1 MRQKGSM
8 TIAMCMMLSVMLGIM
23 AAGIKLCREQYARVQ
38 AVNAADT
45 GLYSVFSEY
54 ERDLLEEYDLFFL
67 DSGYGRG
74 AIDAYHV
81 VQQMENSMALT
92 LKSGIRGSRQ
102 ESCSI
107 TGYRLA
113 TDNAGEAFCAQAAEA
128 VREHLGTAAV
138 KRLKEYLGNT
148 KEVTEQQQAQK
159 DAGAPPMPEVQAP
172 EETVQENRDAPQITS
187 ENNPLEIIKRIRS
200 MGILGLVL
208 PDDAVISEKEADVSV
223 FTSNRNLQK
232 GMGDIKGR
240 ESGGSDKLFLQA
252 YAMNKLGT
260 YREPGNPGALDYQVE
275 YIVGG
280 RGSDREN
287 LKKTVNRILLLR
299 EAANAAYLYTDPE
312 KRAQSGALAASLC
325 TALLIPEGAFVVE
338 KLLLLG
344 WAYGESLLDVRQ
356 LMAGGKVPLVK
367 TGAGWQLEFSNIGQI
382 FTMLQEGQAKNTSG
396 LDYNDYLQILLFA
409 SSGHSLA
416 FRCMDMIEQN
426 IRLKPGKENFRIDS
440 CMECLEMETRFLSPS
455 GNQWTAVRNYGYD
468 M

>member
-8 TIAMCMMLSVMLGIM
+8 TIAMCMMLSVMLGILT
-23 AAGIKLCREQYARVQ
+23 AGIKLCREQYARVQ
-38 AVNAADT
+38 AVNAVDT

-67 DSGYGRG
+67 DSGYGGG
-74 AIDAYHV
+74 AIDAFRV
-81 VQQMENSMALT
+81 VQQMENSMDLT
-92 LKSGIRGSRQ
+92 LKTGIRGSRR
-102 ESCSI
+102 ENCSI

-113 TDNAGEAFCAQAAEA
+113 SDNGGEAFCAQAAEA
-128 VREHLGTAAV
+128 VRKHLGTDAV
-138 KRLKEYLGNT
+138 KRLKEYLSNT
-148 KEVTEQQQAQK
+148 GEVIEQQQEQK
-159 DAGAPPMPEVQAP
+159 EAGVPPMPEEPVP
-172 EETVQENRDAPQITS
+172 DDTSVSEITPD
-187 ENNPLEIIKRIRS
+187 NNPLEVIKRIRT

-232 GMGDIKGR
+232 GMGSLGGR
-240 ESGGSDKLFLQA
+240 ESGTSDKLFLQA

-280 RGSDREN
+280 KGSDREN
-287 LKKTVNRILLLR
+287 LKKTVNRMLLLR

-367 TGAGWQLEFSNIGQI
+367 NSASWQLALSDIGQI
-382 FTMLQEGQAKNTSG
+382 FSLLQDGQAKNTSG
-396 LDYNDYLQILLFA
+396 LDYNDYLQILLFT
-409 SSGHSLA
+409 SSRNNLT

-440 CMECLEMETRFLSPS
+440 CMECLEMETGFLSPS
-455 GNQWTAVRNYGYD
+455 GNRWTAIRSYGYD

>member
-8 TIAMCMMLSVMLGIM
+8 TIAMCMMLSVMLGILT
-23 AAGIKLCREQYARVQ
+23 AGIKLCREQYARVQ
-38 AVNAADT
+38 AVNAVDT

-67 DSGYGRG
+67 DSGYGGG
-74 AIDAYHV
+74 AIDAFRV
-81 VQQMENSMALT
+81 VQQMENSMDLT
-92 LKSGIRGSRQ
+92 LKTGIRGSRR
-102 ESCSI
+102 ENCSI

-113 TDNAGEAFCAQAAEA
+113 SDNGGEAFCAQAAEA
-128 VREHLGTAAV
+128 VRKHLGTDAV
-138 KRLKEYLGNT
+138 KRLKEYLSNT
-148 KEVTEQQQAQK
+148 GEVIEQQQEQK
-159 DAGAPPMPEVQAP
+159 EAGVPPMPEEPVP
-172 EETVQENRDAPQITS
+172 DDTSVSEITPD
-187 ENNPLEIIKRIRS
+187 NNPLEVIKRIRT

-232 GMGDIKGR
+232 GMGSLGGR
-240 ESGGSDKLFLQA
+240 ESGTSDKLFLQA

-280 RGSDREN
+280 KGSDREN
-287 LKKTVNRILLLR
+287 LKKTVNRMLLLR

-312 KRAQSGALAASLC
+312 KRSQSGALAASLC

-367 TGAGWQLEFSNIGQI
+367 NSASWQLALSDIGQI
-382 FTMLQEGQAKNTSG
+382 FSLLQDGQAKNTSG
-396 LDYNDYLQILLFA
+396 LDYNDYLQILLFT
-409 SSGHSLA
+409 SSRNNLT

-440 CMECLEMETRFLSPS
+440 CMECLEMETGFLSPS
-455 GNQWTAVRNYGYD
+455 GNRWTAVRSYGYD

>member
-8 TIAMCMMLSVMLGIM
+8 TIAMCMMLSVMLGIV

-172 EETVQENRDAPQITS
+172 GGNRTGEYGCA
-187 ENNPLEIIKRIRS
+187 
-200 MGILGLVL
+200 
-208 PDDAVISEKEADVSV
+208 AD
-223 FTSNRNLQK
+223 
-232 GMGDIKGR
+232 
-240 ESGGSDKLFLQA
+240 
-252 YAMNKLGT
+252 
-260 YREPGNPGALDYQVE
+260 
-275 YIVGG
+275 
-280 RGSDREN
+280 
-287 LKKTVNRILLLR
+287 
-299 EAANAAYLYTDPE
+299 
-312 KRAQSGALAASLC
+312 
-325 TALLIPEGAFVVE
+325 
-338 KLLLLG
+338 
-344 WAYGESLLDVRQ
+344 
-356 LMAGGKVPLVK
+356 
-367 TGAGWQLEFSNIGQI
+367 
-382 FTMLQEGQAKNTSG
+382 
-396 LDYNDYLQILLFA
+396 
-409 SSGHSLA
+409 H
-416 FRCMDMIEQN
+416 
-426 IRLKPGKENFRIDS
+426 PGK
-440 CMECLEMETRFLSPS
+440 
-455 GNQWTAVRNYGYD
+455 
-468 M
+468 

>member
-8 TIAMCMMLSVMLGIM
+8 TIAMCMMLSVMLGILT
-23 AAGIKLCREQYARVQ
+23 AGIKLCREQYARVQ
-38 AVNAADT
+38 AVNAVDT

-54 ERDLLEEYDLFFL
+54 EKDLLEEYDLFFL
-67 DSGYGRG
+67 DSGYGGG
-74 AIDAYHV
+74 AIDAFRV
-81 VQQMENSMALT
+81 VQQMENSMDLT
-92 LKSGIRGSRQ
+92 LKTGIRGSRR

-107 TGYRLA
+107 AGYRLA
-113 TDNAGEAFCAQAAEA
+113 SDNGGEAFCAQAAEA
-128 VREHLGTAAV
+128 VREHLGTDAV
-138 KRLKEYLGNT
+138 KRLKEYLSNT
-148 KEVTEQQQAQK
+148 GEVIEQQQEQK
-159 DAGAPPMPEVQAP
+159 VAGVPPMPEEPVP
-172 EETVQENRDAPQITS
+172 DDTSVPGITPD
-187 ENNPLEIIKRIRS
+187 NNPLEVIKRIRT

-208 PDDAVISEKEADVSV
+208 PDNAVISEKEADVSV

-232 GMGDIKGR
+232 GMGSLGGR
-240 ESGGSDKLFLQA
+240 ESGTSDKLFLQA

-287 LKKTVNRILLLR
+287 LKKTVNRMLLLR

-367 TGAGWQLEFSNIGQI
+367 NSASWQLALSDIGQI
-382 FTMLQEGQAKNTSG
+382 FSLLQDGQAKNTSG
-396 LDYNDYLQILLFA
+396 LDYNDYLQILLFT
-409 SSGHSLA
+409 SSRNSLT

-440 CMECLEMETRFLSPS
+440 CMECLEMETCFLSPW
-455 GNQWTAVRNYGYD
+455 GNRWTAVRSYGYD

>member
-1 MRQKGSM
+1 
-8 TIAMCMMLSVMLGIM
+8 
-23 AAGIKLCREQYARVQ
+23 
-38 AVNAADT
+38 
-45 GLYSVFSEY
+45 
-54 ERDLLEEYDLFFL
+54 
-67 DSGYGRG
+67 
-74 AIDAYHV
+74 
-81 VQQMENSMALT
+81 
-92 LKSGIRGSRQ
+92 
-102 ESCSI
+102 
-107 TGYRLA
+107 
-113 TDNAGEAFCAQAAEA
+113 
-128 VREHLGTAAV
+128 
-138 KRLKEYLGNT
+138 
-148 KEVTEQQQAQK
+148 
-159 DAGAPPMPEVQAP
+159 MPEEPVP
-172 EETVQENRDAPQITS
+172 DDTSVSEITPD
-187 ENNPLEIIKRIRS
+187 NNPLEVIKRIRT

-232 GMGDIKGR
+232 GMGSLGGR
-240 ESGGSDKLFLQA
+240 ESGTSDKLFLQA

-280 RGSDREN
+280 KGSDREN
-287 LKKTVNRILLLR
+287 LKKTVNRMLLLR

-367 TGAGWQLEFSNIGQI
+367 NSASWQLALSDIGQI
-382 FTMLQEGQAKNTSG
+382 FSLLQDGQAKNTSG
-396 LDYNDYLQILLFA
+396 LDYNDYLQILLFT
-409 SSGHSLA
+409 SSRNNLT

-440 CMECLEMETRFLSPS
+440 CMECLEMETGFLSPS
-455 GNQWTAVRNYGYD
+455 GNRWTAIRSYGYD

>member
-8 TIAMCMMLSVMLGIM
+8 TIAMCMMLSVMLGILT
-23 AAGIKLCREQYARVQ
+23 AGIKLCREQYARVQ
-38 AVNAADT
+38 AVNAVDT

-67 DSGYGRG
+67 DSGYGGG
-74 AIDAYHV
+74 AIDAFRV
-81 VQQMENSMALT
+81 VQQMENSMDLT
-92 LKSGIRGSRQ
+92 LKTGIRGSRR
-102 ESCSI
+102 ENCSI

-113 TDNAGEAFCAQAAEA
+113 SDNGGEAFCAQAAEA
-128 VREHLGTAAV
+128 VRKHLGTDAV
-138 KRLKEYLGNT
+138 KRLKEYLSNT
-148 KEVTEQQQAQK
+148 GEVIEQQQEQK
-159 DAGAPPMPEVQAP
+159 EAGVPPMPEEPVP
-172 EETVQENRDAPQITS
+172 DDTSVSEITPD
-187 ENNPLEIIKRIRS
+187 NNPLEVIKRIRT

-208 PDDAVISEKEADVSV
+208 PDNAVISEKEADVSV

-232 GMGDIKGR
+232 GMGSLGGR
-240 ESGGSDKLFLQA
+240 ESGTSDKLFLQA

-260 YREPGNPGALDYQVE
+260 YREPGNPGAFDYQVE

-280 RGSDREN
+280 KGSDREN
-287 LKKTVNRILLLR
+287 LKKTVNRMLLLR

-367 TGAGWQLEFSNIGQI
+367 NSASWQLALSDIGQI
-382 FTMLQEGQAKNTSG
+382 FSLLQDGQAKNTSG
-396 LDYNDYLQILLFA
+396 LDYNDYLQILLFT
-409 SSGHSLA
+409 SSRNNLT

-440 CMECLEMETRFLSPS
+440 CMECLEMETGFLSPS
-455 GNQWTAVRNYGYD
+455 GNRWTAVRSYGYD

>member
-8 TIAMCMMLSVMLGIM
+8 TIAMCMMLSVMLGILT
-23 AAGIKLCREQYARVQ
+23 AGIKLCREQYARVQ
-38 AVNAADT
+38 AVNAVDT

-67 DSGYGRG
+67 DSGYGGG
-74 AIDAYHV
+74 AIDAFRV
-81 VQQMENSMALT
+81 VQQMENSMDLT
-92 LKSGIRGSRQ
+92 LKTGIRGSRR
-102 ESCSI
+102 ENCSI

-113 TDNAGEAFCAQAAEA
+113 SDNGGEAFCAQAAEA
-128 VREHLGTAAV
+128 VRKHLGTDAV
-138 KRLKEYLGNT
+138 KRLKEYLSNT
-148 KEVTEQQQAQK
+148 GEVIEQQQEQK
-159 DAGAPPMPEVQAP
+159 EAGVPPMPEEPVP
-172 EETVQENRDAPQITS
+172 DDTSVSEITPD
-187 ENNPLEIIKRIRS
+187 NNPLEVIKRIRT

-232 GMGDIKGR
+232 GIGSLGGR
-240 ESGGSDKLFLQA
+240 ESGTSDKLFLQA

-280 RGSDREN
+280 KGSDREN
-287 LKKTVNRILLLR
+287 LKKTVNRMLLLR

-367 TGAGWQLEFSNIGQI
+367 NSASWQLALSDIGQI
-382 FTMLQEGQAKNTSG
+382 FSLLQDGQAKNTSG
-396 LDYNDYLQILLFA
+396 LDYNDYLQILLFT
-409 SSGHSLA
+409 SSRNNLT

-440 CMECLEMETRFLSPS
+440 CMECLEMETGFLSPS
-455 GNQWTAVRNYGYD
+455 GNRWTAVRSYGYD

>member
-8 TIAMCMMLSVMLGIM
+8 TIAMCMMLSVMLGIL
-23 AAGIKLCREQYARVQ
+23 AAGIQLCREQYARVQ

-74 AIDAYHV
+74 SIDAFHV

-92 LKSGIRGSRQ
+92 LESGIKGSTQ

-107 TGYRLA
+107 TGYSLA
-113 TDNAGEAFCAQAAEA
+113 SDNDGEVFCAQAAAA
-128 VREHLGTAAV
+128 VREHLGI
-138 KRLKEYLGNT
+138 
-148 KEVTEQQQAQK
+148 EQQQEQK
-159 DAGAPPMPEVQAP
+159 DTGAPPMPEEP
-172 EETVQENRDAPQITS
+172 EAEGAGMPEITP
-187 ENNPLEIIKRIRS
+187 ENNPLEIIKRIRA

-208 PDDAVISEKEADVSV
+208 PNDAVISEKETDVST

-232 GMGDIKGR
+232 GMGDMKEQKTGAA
-240 ESGGSDKLFLQA
+240 DKLFLQT
-252 YAMNKLGT
+252 YVMNKFGT
-260 YREPGNPGALDYQVE
+260 YRVPGNPGALDYQVE
-275 YIVGG
+275 YILGG

-312 KRAQSGALAASLC
+312 KRAQSGALATSLC

-367 TGAGWQLEFSNIGQI
+367 TGADWKLELSHIGQI
-382 FTMLQEGQAKNTSG
+382 FTLLQNGQTENTSG
-396 LDYNDYLQILLFA
+396 LDYNDYLQILLFTT
-409 SSGHSLA
+409 SRHSLA

-440 CMECLEMETRFLSPS
+440 CMEGLEMETSFLSPS
-455 GNQWTAVRNYGYD
+455 GKRWTAVRSYGYD

>member
-8 TIAMCMMLSVMLGIM
+8 TIAMCMMLSVMLGILT
-23 AAGIKLCREQYARVQ
+23 AGIKLCREQYARVQ
-38 AVNAADT
+38 AVNAVDT

-67 DSGYGRG
+67 DSGYGGG
-74 AIDAYHV
+74 AIDAFRV
-81 VQQMENSMALT
+81 VQQMENSMDLT
-92 LKSGIRGSRQ
+92 LKTGIRGSRR
-102 ESCSI
+102 ENCSI

-113 TDNAGEAFCAQAAEA
+113 SDNGGEAFCAQAAEA
-128 VREHLGTAAV
+128 VRKHLGTDAV
-138 KRLKEYLGNT
+138 KRLKEYLSNT
-148 KEVTEQQQAQK
+148 GKVIEQQQEQK
-159 DAGAPPMPEVQAP
+159 EAGVPPMPEEPVP
-172 EETVQENRDAPQITS
+172 DDTSVSEITPD
-187 ENNPLEIIKRIRS
+187 NNPLEVIKRIRT

-232 GMGDIKGR
+232 GMGSLGGR
-240 ESGGSDKLFLQA
+240 ESGTSDKLFLQA

-280 RGSDREN
+280 KGSDREN
-287 LKKTVNRILLLR
+287 LKKTVNRMLLLR

-367 TGAGWQLEFSNIGQI
+367 NSASWQLALSDIGQI
-382 FTMLQEGQAKNTSG
+382 FSLLQDGQAKNTSG
-396 LDYNDYLQILLFA
+396 LDYNDYLQILLFT
-409 SSGHSLA
+409 SSRNNLT

-440 CMECLEMETRFLSPS
+440 CMECLEMETGFLSPS
-455 GNQWTAVRNYGYD
+455 GNRWTAVRSYGYD

>member
-8 TIAMCMMLSVMLGIM
+8 TIAMCMMLSVMLGILT
-23 AAGIKLCREQYARVQ
+23 AGIKLCREQYARVQ
-38 AVNAADT
+38 AVNAVDT

-67 DSGYGRG
+67 DSGYGGG
-74 AIDAYHV
+74 AIDAFRV
-81 VQQMENSMALT
+81 VQQMENSMDLT
-92 LKSGIRGSRQ
+92 LKTGIQGSRR
-102 ESCSI
+102 ENCSI

-113 TDNAGEAFCAQAAEA
+113 SDNGGEAFCAQAAEA
-128 VREHLGTAAV
+128 VRKHLGTDAV
-138 KRLKEYLGNT
+138 KRLKEYLSNT
-148 KEVTEQQQAQK
+148 EEVIEQQQEQK
-159 DAGAPPMPEVQAP
+159 EAGVPPMPEEPVP
-172 EETVQENRDAPQITS
+172 DDTSVSEITPD
-187 ENNPLEIIKRIRS
+187 NNPLEVIKRIRT

-208 PDDAVISEKEADVSV
+208 PDNAVISEKEADVSV

-232 GMGDIKGR
+232 GMGSLGGR
-240 ESGGSDKLFLQA
+240 ESGTSDKLFLQA

-260 YREPGNPGALDYQVE
+260 YREPVNLGALDYQVE

-280 RGSDREN
+280 KGSDREN
-287 LKKTVNRILLLR
+287 LKKTVNRMLLLR

-325 TALLIPEGAFVVE
+325 TALLIPEGVFVVE

-367 TGAGWQLEFSNIGQI
+367 NSASWQLALSDIGQI
-382 FTMLQEGQAKNTSG
+382 FSLLQDGQAKNTSG
-396 LDYNDYLQILLFA
+396 LDYNDYLQILLFT
-409 SSGHSLA
+409 SSRNSLT

-440 CMECLEMETRFLSPS
+440 CMECLEMETGFLSPS
-455 GNQWTAVRNYGYD
+455 GNRWTAIRSYGYD

>member
-8 TIAMCMMLSVMLGIM
+8 TIAMCMMLSVMLGILT
-23 AAGIKLCREQYARVQ
+23 AGIKLCREQYARVQ
-38 AVNAADT
+38 AVNAVDT

-67 DSGYGRG
+67 DSGYGGG
-74 AIDAYHV
+74 AIDAFRV
-81 VQQMENSMALT
+81 VQQMENSMDLT
-92 LKSGIRGSRQ
+92 LKTGIRGSRR
-102 ESCSI
+102 ENCSI

-113 TDNAGEAFCAQAAEA
+113 SDNGGEAFCAQAAEA
-128 VREHLGTAAV
+128 VRKHLGTDAV
-138 KRLKEYLGNT
+138 KRLKEYLSNT
-148 KEVTEQQQAQK
+148 GEVIEQQQEQK
-159 DAGAPPMPEVQAP
+159 EAGVPPMPEEPVP
-172 EETVQENRDAPQITS
+172 DDTSVSEITPD
-187 ENNPLEIIKRIRS
+187 NNPLEVIKRIRT

-232 GMGDIKGR
+232 GMGSLGGR
-240 ESGGSDKLFLQA
+240 ESGTSDKLFLQA

-260 YREPGNPGALDYQVE
+260 YREPGNPGTLDYQVE

-280 RGSDREN
+280 KGSDREN
-287 LKKTVNRILLLR
+287 LKKTVNRMLLLR

-367 TGAGWQLEFSNIGQI
+367 NGASWQLALSDIGQI
-382 FTMLQEGQAKNTSG
+382 FSLLQDGQAKNTSG
-396 LDYNDYLQILLFA
+396 LDYNDYLQILLFT
-409 SSGHSLA
+409 SSRNNLT

-440 CMECLEMETRFLSPS
+440 CMECLEMETGFLSPS
-455 GNQWTAVRNYGYD
+455 GNRWTAIRSYGYD